1 MTLWGFI
8 VAAKQRP
15 GGDLARSRVEFMAG
29 GLVGCYRRLQ
39 CLCLGI
45 GRMFGGRHVANPARP
60 SPAALVASSSA
71 HRFLHE
77 RGDLL
82 LVGGGQFCQ
91 REGGRPHGAFVEVR
105 RVLEAER

>member
-1 MTLWGFI
+1 M
-8 VAAKQRP
+8 
-15 GGDLARSRVEFMAG
+15 ARA
-29 GLVGCYRRLQ
+29 LVGWYRRLQ

-45 GRMFGGRHVANPARP
+45 GRLFGGRHVSNPARP
-60 SPAALVASSSA
+60 SPAALVAARSA

-82 LVGGGQFCQ
+82 LVGGGQLCQ
-91 REGGRPHGAFVEVR
+91 REGSRPHGAFVEVR